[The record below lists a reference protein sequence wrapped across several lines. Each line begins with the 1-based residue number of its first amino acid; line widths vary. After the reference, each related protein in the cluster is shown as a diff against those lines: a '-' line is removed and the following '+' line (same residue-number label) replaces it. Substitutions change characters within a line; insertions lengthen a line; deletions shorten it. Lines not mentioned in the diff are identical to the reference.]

1 MTGLIAE
8 HLSVELA
15 GSCVVSDLSFTLRPG
30 TVTGVIGPNGAGKST
45 LLRALANTVP
55 ASAGEVTWGGTDLL
69 AMNRRR
75 RAQLMAFV
83 EQDTHTAEPLT
94 ARDVVQLGRT
104 PHQPLMHFGG
114 HLETGNDV
122 VAKAM
127 VKTRCTELA
136 DHQYN
141 TLSGGQR
148 QRVNLARAL
157 AQEPQLLLL
166 DEPTNHLDPRAQ
178 LSTLEL
184 VSQLTMDGV
193 TVVAA
198 LHDLSHAAAWCDQVL
213 VLADGGLHAVGPPDQ
228 ILTPSLIREVYQV
241 EASVLRHPETRQ
253 LMFALSL
260 PTTSATRN
268 HPAPAEVSGRT
279 LVQ

>member
-15 GSCVVSDLSFTLRPG
+15 GASIVSDVSFTLPTG
-30 TVTGVIGPNGAGKST
+30 TVTGIIGPNGAGKST
-45 LLRALANTVP
+45 LLRALASTVEI
-55 ASAGEVTWGGTDLL
+55 SAGNVIWGGADLL
-69 AMNRRR
+69 GMNRRR
-75 RAQLMAFV
+75 RAQLLAFV

-104 PHQPLMHFGG
+104 PHQPLMQFGG
-114 HLETGNDV
+114 HLETGHDV
-122 VAKAM
+122 VAQAM
-127 VKTRCTELA
+127 VKTRCIELA

-184 VSQLTMDGV
+184 VSQLAMDGV

-213 VLADGGLHAVGPPDQ
+213 VLAGGGLHAAGQPDQ
-228 ILTPSLIREVYQV
+228 ILTPALIKDVYQV
-241 EASVLRHPETRQ
+241 EAHVLRHPETLQ

-260 PTTSATRN
+260 PTTAGADT
-268 HPAPAEVSGRT
+268 AEHTTDAQLAHTG
-279 LVQ
+279 

>member
-1 MTGLIAE
+1 MTGLVAD
-8 HLSVELA
+8 HLSVEL
-15 GSCVVSDLSFTLRPG
+15 GGTSIVSDVSFTLPTG

-45 LLRALANTVP
+45 LLRALAGTVP
-55 ASAGEVTWGGTDLL
+55 TSAGDAAWDGLDLL
-69 AMNRRR
+69 GLSRRR
-75 RAQLMAFV
+75 RAQLLAFV

-94 ARDVVQLGRT
+94 ARDVVELGRT
-104 PHQPLMHFGG
+104 PHQPLLQFGSNADTNDEVVTNAMM
-114 HLETGNDV
+114 ETG
-122 VAKAM
+122 
-127 VKTRCTELA
+127 CTELA

-166 DEPTNHLDPRAQ
+166 DEPTNHLDPKAQ

-184 VSQLTMDGV
+184 VGKLAMDGV

-213 VLADGGLHAVGPPDQ
+213 VLADGGLHAAGEPDQ
-228 ILTPSLIREVYQV
+228 VLTPVLIRQVYQV
-241 EASVLRHPETRQ
+241 EASVLRHPETLQ

-260 PTTSATRN
+260 PATSETSQHSARPQSVHT
-268 HPAPAEVSGRT
+268 G
-279 LVQ
+279 

>member
-1 MTGLIAE
+1 MTGLTAN

-15 GSCVVSDLSFTLRPG
+15 GTPIVSDVSFTLPAG

-45 LLRALANTVP
+45 LLRALAGTTP
-55 ASAGEVTWGGTDLL
+55 PSAGEAAWGGLDLL
-69 AMNRRR
+69 GMSRRR
-75 RAQLMAFV
+75 RAQLVAFV

-94 ARDVVQLGRT
+94 ARDVVELGRT
-104 PHQPLMHFGG
+104 PHQPLMQFGG
-114 HLETGNDV
+114 QLGADNDV
-122 VAKAM
+122 VDEAM
-127 VKTRCTELA
+127 MKTRCTELA

-166 DEPTNHLDPRAQ
+166 DEPTNHLDPKAQ

-184 VSQLTMDGV
+184 VSTLAKDGV

-213 VLADGGLHAVGPPDQ
+213 VLADGGLHAAGEPDLV
-228 ILTPSLIREVYQV
+228 LTPALIREVYQV

-253 LMFALSL
+253 MMFALSL
-260 PTTSATRN
+260 PTTSDAAHHTR
-268 HPAPAEVSGRT
+268 HTQPAPVG
-279 LVQ
+279 

>member
-1 MTGLIAE
+1 MTGLIAQD
-8 HLSVELA
+8 LSVELA
-15 GSCVVSDLSFTLRPG
+15 GAPIVSDVSFTLPSG

-45 LLRALANTVP
+45 LLRALACTVP
-55 ASAGEVTWGGTDLL
+55 ASAGSATWGEVDLL
-69 AMNRRR
+69 GMSRRR
-75 RAQLMAFV
+75 RAQLLAFV

-114 HLETGNDV
+114 QLETGLDV
-122 VAKAM
+122 VDGAM
-127 VKTRCTELA
+127 VKTRCMELA

-178 LSTLEL
+178 LSTLALVNEL
-184 VSQLTMDGV
+184 AGDGV

-213 VLADGGLHAVGPPDQ
+213 VLADGGLHAAGQPDQ
-228 ILTPSLIREVYQV
+228 ILTPALIREVYHV
-241 EASVLRHPETRQ
+241 EASVLRHPETQQ

-260 PTTSATRN
+260 PSTSD
-268 HPAPAEVSGRT
+268 HPSHTQPAHTG
-279 LVQ
+279 